1 MKNRF
6 LMFSIASLFF
16 LLFNAMYCEGDLDEV
31 EKLTSIEVD
40 NIDNSGKEMILARE
54 SIKKEALVLGVK
66 HFSRVSWRNDEWS
79 EPRFTR
85 TNHNFINSVELVQ
98 VFANTDFNS
107 DNPQGKDIT
116 HLFTRYLPETN
127 NEISD
132 TDILRN
138 YSFFLVLKEIPNPG
152 MHSFKLV
159 YELNEKSEEAIEY
172 ITEPILLN

>member
-6 LMFSIASLFF
+6 LMFSVASLLF
-16 LLFNAMYCEGDLDEV
+16 LLFNAMYCVEDPEAK
-31 EKLTSIEVD
+31 EKLVSIEVD
-40 NIDNSGKEMILARE
+40 NIDNSGEKMISAGN

-66 HFSRVSWRNDEWS
+66 HFSSISGIDDMWY

-85 TNHNFINSVELVQ
+85 TNQDFINTVGFVKI
-98 VFANTDFNS
+98 FANTDFSS
-107 DNPQGKDIT
+107 DYPQGKDIS
-116 HLFTRYLPETN
+116 HLFSRYIPEIN
-127 NEISD
+127 DKISN